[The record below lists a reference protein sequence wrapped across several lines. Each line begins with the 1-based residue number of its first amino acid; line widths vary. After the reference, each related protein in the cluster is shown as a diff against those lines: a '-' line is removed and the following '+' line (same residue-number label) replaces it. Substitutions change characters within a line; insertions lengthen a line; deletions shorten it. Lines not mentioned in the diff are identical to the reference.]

1 MVMARINRAT
11 DSSHTALTSMPST
24 LQHSADIDPDT
35 NAKATTTAIASSNS
49 RGFLQ
54 ELPIGQVQNKSI
66 VPLPTRSC
74 QDSDPKFNHAGPNFY
89 SNSTFQSLPEIK
101 PTNTKPSSQGL
112 QRRVGNDWTTSE
124 PLDAVLEESSI
135 APSSSST
142 FVAAIASAPVTVSA
156 SASPSWPAVHHRSP
170 QAANTTRSHPLMT
183 ADFECPRRQQIEKH
197 MAGQFEWIVSCPA
210 PASSAK
216 DQHSQEND
224 ENRCTGGTTVFGCN
238 LLSRKQRSVS
248 HKASTGC
255 LLANSYTLLATPL
268 EGDAYMSPDS
278 QLSHTL
284 DNQVDMA
291 LDQPPAYTLHP
302 STPLKVPDVEI
313 AEVAEQAVS
322 PSLTLISDKSSS
334 YAGGSSRTGSFSVP
348 RIEDS
353 LAELD
358 KLEEELEAINAV
370 AHTRRINPDDVKASS
385 KHLEPRLESRK
396 STVSKRASMGSLS
409 ATVRIKQSER
419 PQPSVRRSTS
429 LVFRNKKEEQSE
441 LPRLKSQLS
450 RSKLATAQL
459 APPKP
464 PVKSTKAPTV
474 PNFEL
479 PGEAVARRLR
489 EQREARLAQQA
500 EAQKAYVA
508 PPRPKSNKPLT
519 KPNFELPGEAISR
532 RKREER
538 EARLKAQEEEQK
550 KKREFKAKP
559 MRSSIAPSTLPRE
572 TVTSRARQSKTSQDS
587 SAKAKLEPAKSK
599 RFSLSALRSGQG
611 ETADGKPTQNR
622 GRLATMA
629 SNEDLSRGTSTSTG
643 SSTGKRNTLSAE
655 ECQQL
660 KLKGKQ
666 IFERDNTSFTQDKE
680 RERREREAAA
690 RLAREQAAERSRA
703 ASRDWAEKKR
713 RKELAMRDAMRD
725 RASQAV

>member
-11 DSSHTALTSMPST
+11 DSGHTALTLMPSIS
-24 LQHSADIDPDT
+24 QHSADIDPDA
-35 NAKATTTAIASSNS
+35 NAKATTAAIASSNS

-74 QDSDPKFNHAGPNFY
+74 QDSNPKFNHAGPNSY
-89 SNSTFQSLPEIK
+89 SNSTCHSLPEIK
-101 PTNTKPSSQGL
+101 SINTKHSLQDL
-112 QRRVGNDWTTSE
+112 QRRAAIDWTTSE
-124 PLDAVLEESSI
+124 PLDAVLEESAI

-142 FVAAIASAPVTVSA
+142 SVAAVASTPVTVAA
-156 SASPSWPAVHHRSP
+156 SASPSWPAAQHRSS
-170 QAANTTRSHPLMT
+170 QAANTFRSHPLTT

-216 DQHSQEND
+216 DQHSQGND
-224 ENRCTGGTTVFGCN
+224 ELRCARGTKVFGCN
-238 LLSRKQRSVS
+238 LLSRKRRSVS
-248 HKASTGC
+248 HKANTGC
-255 LLANSYTLLATPL
+255 PLANSYTLIATPID
-268 EGDAYMSPDS
+268 GDAYILPDS
-278 QLSHTL
+278 QLSQTL
-284 DNQVDMA
+284 DDQLDMA

-313 AEVAEQAVS
+313 AEVVDQAVS

-370 AHTRRINPDDVKASS
+370 ALARRINPDDIKAST
-385 KHLEPRLESRK
+385 KHLEPTLESRK
-396 STVSKRASMGSLS
+396 ATVSKRASMGSLS

-429 LVFRNKKEEQSE
+429 LVFRNKKEEPSE

-450 RSKLATAQL
+450 RSKLASTQPA
-459 APPKP
+459 PKP

-479 PGEAVARRLR
+479 PGEAVARRLK

-508 PPRPKSNKPLT
+508 PPRPKSSKPLT
-519 KPNFELPGEAISR
+519 KPSFELPGEAISR

-538 EARLKAQEEEQK
+538 EARLKAEEEEQR

-559 MRSSIAPSTLPRE
+559 MRSSIAPSTLPRD
-572 TVTSRARQSKTSQDS
+572 TVTSRARQGKAPQDGS
-587 SAKAKLEPAKSK
+587 VKGKPESGKSK
-599 RFSLSALRSGQG
+599 RLSLIALRPGHG
-611 ETADGKPTQNR
+611 ETADGKPVQNR

-680 RERREREAAA
+680 REKREREAAA

-703 ASRDWAEKKR
+703 ASREWAEKKR
-713 RKELAMRDAMRD
+713 RKELAMREAMRD
-725 RASQAV
+725 RSSQAV